1 MNEVTRLL
9 DQAQQGDPKAS
20 EQLMPLIYDALRKL
34 ANRQMA
40 GEKADHTLEP
50 TALVHEAYLRL
61 VGDRHYESR
70 GHFYLVASRVMRQI
84 LIDNARRRKSEKRGG
99 KLARKELDLHLVA
112 AKDDDFELLALD
124 EVLAQLAQ
132 KYPRHAQLI
141 ELRFFG
147 GMAIEEAAETL
158 GISLSTAVRDWRFAK
173 AWIYDAFKKS
183 GDEEVT

>member
-34 ANRQMA
+34 ADRQMA

-70 GHFYLVASRVMRQI
+70 GHFYVVASRVMRQI
-84 LIDNARRRKSEKRGG
+84 LIDNARRRKREKRGG
-99 KLARKELDLHLVA
+99 KFARRDFDLNLVA
-112 AKDDDFELLALD
+112 AKDDDVELLTLD
-124 EVLAQLAQ
+124 EILTQFATEH
-132 KYPRHAQLI
+132 PRHAQLI

-147 GMAIEEAAETL
+147 GMAIEEAAEAL
-158 GISLSTAVRDWRFAK
+158 GVSLSTAVRDWRFAR
-173 AWIYDAFKKS
+173 AWIYNAFRKS
-183 GDEEVT
+183 SDEEAD